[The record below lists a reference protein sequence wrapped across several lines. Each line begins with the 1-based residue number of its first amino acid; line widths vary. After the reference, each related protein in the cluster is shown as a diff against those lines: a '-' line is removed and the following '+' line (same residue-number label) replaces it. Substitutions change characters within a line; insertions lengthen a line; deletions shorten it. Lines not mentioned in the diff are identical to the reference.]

1 MDLRL
6 LTSTD
11 SSVTSGAQQAGDLDF
26 STGDLVLLDGAEFA
40 RQQVQIRLQFFLGE
54 WFLDLNEGLP
64 YFQQVLIKNPD
75 ASILDDIFRQA
86 ILGAQS
92 ILSLNRLNF
101 DFDGPSRVLSISF
114 EAQVVGDTDLLVF
127 DQEFVINV

>member
-6 LTSTD
+6 HTSSDT
-11 SSVTSGAQQAGDLDF
+11 SVIAGTQQAGDLDF
-26 STGDLVLLDGAEFA
+26 STGDFVLLDGAAFA

-54 WFLDLNEGLP
+54 WFLNQNEGLP

-92 ILSLNRLNF
+92 ILSILSLNF
-101 DFDGPSRVLSISF
+101 DFDGPTRVLSISF
-114 EAQVVGDTDLLVF
+114 EAQVVGDTDILVF
-127 DQEFVINV
+127 DQEYVINV